1 MEYKCEPCG
10 FSTFIKCNWETHLER
25 SKHKKLTE
33 KKESPEH
40 IILRQIREIRQLKLE
55 LVQSQILIET
65 GIDDH
70 AKEINE
76 KDGVIKILMARCAKY
91 EFSL

>member
-1 MEYKCEPCG
+1 MYKCEPCG
-10 FSTFIKCNWETHLER
+10 FSTTVKCNWETHLER

-33 KKESPEH
+33 HKESNEH

-55 LVQSQILIET
+55 LVQSQIKIET
-65 GIDDH
+65 NIDIH
-70 AKEINE
+70 AQEI
-76 KDGVIKILMARCAKY
+76 KDKNAVIKILMDRCAKY